1 MGTTQP
7 AFTRSK
13 VTIEMLK
20 QGMSHWR
27 RSGVFIVNVEHIYT
41 PCSSVSIVNF
51 EQVNAGWA
59 VTSSHL
65 SNTITASLYME
76 TNYG

>member
-7 AFTRSK
+7 AFTCSK

-20 QGMSHWR
+20 QDMSHWR